1 MGSLGNYVGVVGRM
15 AFGQGMERAPILLLQ
30 IQHLQH
36 RYASGDKQV
45 TQVFDALGVTPL
57 DANGAPRPA
66 ARVYDELGKGLNEV
80 IDRRAFDSFVEVLL
94 NEGSVKK
101 ELK

>member
-1 MGSLGNYVGVVGRM
+1 MGSVLKQMRTVARL
-15 AFGQGMERAPILLLQ
+15 AFGEGQQRAPILLLQ

-45 TQVFDALGVTPL
+45 TQVFDALDVTPL
-57 DANGAPRPA
+57 EADGTPRSP
-66 ARVYDELGKGLNEV
+66 ARVYDELGKSLNEI
-80 IDRRAFDSFVEVLL
+80 IDRRTFDQYVDVLL
-94 NEGSVKK
+94 NDGSVQN